1 MGKSLA
7 EKFIISKKINLTV
20 LSRNPSVNGLKCNT
34 LNYEK
39 KVGLRYLKDKYFDL
53 IYDFLAYDRNDIIE
67 VKKYLNFSRYVLI
80 STTWI
85 KKLNLNNSIDELVL
99 DIHKEQLTKL
109 SFTTKK
115 YLLGKRDAENTLN
128 DLFDKKVYNI
138 IRLPIFFGINDHTKR
153 LTFYISRLT
162 KNEPL
167 MVINS
172 GDNICQIA
180 YVEDLAKL
188 LFLFSEKKISKS
200 IINALPT
207 QGIRVINF
215 IECLK
220 KHINSNSKIINI
232 SEQFLKERFPKYLDI
247 EPLWKENYIEI
258 ENNNIF
264 KELNFAPTDT
274 DNWIKIVSKK
284 IKKNYF
290 PSKEFSQKE
299 KKIINEILNN

>member
-1 MGKSLA
+1 M
-7 EKFIISKKINLTV
+7 
-20 LSRNPSVNGLKCNT
+20 
-34 LNYEK
+34 K

-99 DIHKEQLTKL
+99 DIHEEQLTKL
-109 SFTTKK
+109 SFTTKIS
-115 YLLGKRDAENTLN
+115 LGKRDAENTLN
-128 DLFDKKVYNI
+128 DLFDKKVYSI

-172 GDNICQIA
+172 GENICQIA

-188 LFLFSEKKISKS
+188 LILF
-200 IINALPT
+200 
-207 QGIRVINF
+207 
-215 IECLK
+215 LK
-220 KHINSNSKIINI
+220 KK
-232 SEQFLKERFPKYLDI
+232 
-247 EPLWKENYIEI
+247 
-258 ENNNIF
+258 
-264 KELNFAPTDT
+264 
-274 DNWIKIVSKK
+274 
-284 IKKNYF
+284 
-290 PSKEFSQKE
+290 SQ
-299 KKIINEILNN
+299 